1 MPDQHKPDTITKY
14 KGCLHAASRKI
25 GIAEFH
31 LKHLRIEL
39 AATAVQNENPPPI
52 PIQAYF
58 EGVVSSVISAIDQ
71 VAQAA
76 NYVFSLHL
84 SNGSL
89 VEKSFAA
96 LITEIPGLQTWYSN
110 SFGTDLRRIRTRMVH
125 YSYKKMPL
133 KLVWTVESAD
143 SKYTGPRDLE
153 TYADKAL
160 KYGLELT
167 ANLSTI
173 EQKLLEHC
181 QRNN

>member
-1 MPDQHKPDTITKY
+1 MPDQHIPDTITKY
-14 KGCLHAASRKI
+14 KSCLNAASRKI

-31 LKHLRIEL
+31 LEQLRIEL
-39 AATAVQNENPPPI
+39 AATPVQNENPPPI

-76 NYVFSLHL
+76 NYGFSLRL
-84 SNGSL
+84 NNGNL
-89 VEKSFAA
+89 VEKGFAA
-96 LITEIPGLQTWYSN
+96 LIAEIPQLQTWYGN
-110 SFGTDLRRIRTRMVH
+110 SLGIDLRRLRRLIVH
-125 YSYKKMPL
+125 YSYEKKPL
-133 KLVWTVESAD
+133 IITWTVESVG
-143 SKYTGPRDLE
+143 SKYTGSRDLE

-167 ANLSTI
+167 TNLSAI